1 MEVDVNAV
9 YVLYNLYTILC
20 SVLYRAVGNWWY
32 KRKGGNSTR
41 KKKSKMK
48 NKIFSFEALFSRK
61 STLNFARYA
70 CTLSRLVITDLTV
83 DRCLDGYYR
92 SLSLFLP

>member
-20 SVLYRAVGNWWY
+20 SVLYRVVGNWWY

-41 KKKSKMK
+41 KK
-48 NKIFSFEALFSRK
+48 ESRIY
-61 STLNFARYA
+61 SENRYNE
-70 CTLSRLVITDLTV
+70 TW
-83 DRCLDGYYR
+83 
-92 SLSLFLP
+92 